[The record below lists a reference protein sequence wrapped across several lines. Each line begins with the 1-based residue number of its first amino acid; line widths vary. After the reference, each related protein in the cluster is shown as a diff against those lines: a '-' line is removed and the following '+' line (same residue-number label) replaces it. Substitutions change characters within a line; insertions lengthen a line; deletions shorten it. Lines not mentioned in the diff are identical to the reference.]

1 MPGLSV
7 SKTSVDLS
15 RFLNPRG
22 VAVVG
27 VSGDPSRI
35 GGQALRLLT
44 DFGFPGKIYPVNPK
58 YPDIKG
64 LPCYPELAA
73 VPQPCDVAIIAL
85 SAPHVAG
92 AIEQCGKAGIPFA
105 LVLSSG
111 FSEVGA
117 EGKELQSQLVAT
129 ARKANVRMVGPN
141 CLGIMNLKDS
151 ARIGFGG
158 TLQMQGLK
166 AGPLSMVT
174 QSGGFGFGIL

>member
-1 MPGLSV
+1 MGETRQSV
-7 SKTSVDLS
+7 HFMNDLS

-27 VSGDPSRI
+27 VSSDATRI

-64 LPCYPELAA
+64 LKCYPDLGA
-73 VPQPCDVAIIAL
+73 VAQPCDVAIIAL
-85 SAPHVAG
+85 SAAHVAG
-92 AIEQCGKAGIPFA
+92 AIEQCGRAGIPFA

-117 EGKELQSQLVAT
+117 EGKALQEKLLAA
-129 ARKANVRMVGPN
+129 ARKAGVRMVGPN
-141 CLGIMNLKDS
+141 CLGILNLKDN

-158 TLQMQGLK
+158 TSQMSTLK
-166 AGPLSMVT
+166 PGPMAMVT
-174 QSGGFGFGIL
+174 QSGG